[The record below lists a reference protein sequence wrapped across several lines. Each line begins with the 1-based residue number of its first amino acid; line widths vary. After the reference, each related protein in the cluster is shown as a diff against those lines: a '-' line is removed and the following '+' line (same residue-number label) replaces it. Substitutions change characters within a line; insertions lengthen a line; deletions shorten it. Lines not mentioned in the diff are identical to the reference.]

1 MPIGSL
7 QSARENED
15 FQIVINEEE
24 HYIIFKNEVS
34 RKGVIKEEEF
44 VDISAIRDV
53 EKRLHENQEELD
65 SLLKFEKKL
74 VKELFHSI
82 APILK

>member
-7 QSARENED
+7 QSARETED

-34 RKGVIKEEEF
+34 QKGVIKEEEF

-65 SLLKFEKKL
+65 SLLKFEKTSKGA
-74 VKELFHSI
+74 V
-82 APILK
+82 

>member
-7 QSARENED
+7 QSARETED

-34 RKGVIKEEEF
+34 QKGVIKEEEF

-53 EKRLHENQEELD
+53 ENRLHENQEELD
-65 SLLKFEKKL
+65 SLLKFEKL
-74 VKELFHSI
+74 LKELFHSI